1 MLGGSRPELQCELAR
16 ALNSNTHLEV
26 RVEELVQTVDF
37 FQQKSQHFEVLYN
50 EAIEQKE
57 SLTKLLGTYVVE
69 MSRLKAKPLE
79 GEANT
84 GQTPEKQP
92 LETSFAKFFI

>member
-16 ALNSNTHLEV
+16 ELNNNMHLQA

-50 EAIEQKE
+50 EAMDQKE
-57 SLTKLLGTYVVE
+57 SLTKLLGAYVVE
-69 MSRLKAKPLE
+69 ISRL
-79 GEANT
+79 
-84 GQTPEKQP
+84 
-92 LETSFAKFFI
+92 